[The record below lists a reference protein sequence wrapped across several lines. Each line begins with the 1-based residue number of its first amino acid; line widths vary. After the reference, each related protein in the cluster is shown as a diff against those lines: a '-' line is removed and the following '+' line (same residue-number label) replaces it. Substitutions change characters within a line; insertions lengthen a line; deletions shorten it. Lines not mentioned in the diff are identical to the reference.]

1 MDDSK
6 DYVLNIRVSKDTLNK
21 LKNKAKENSQS
32 LSDLVRKTL
41 DDSREIFGDFKDDL
55 FGKGEKAAN
64 GVEYFQ
70 KVIVAKTVD
79 CEKCASPIAKAT
91 EAYLGVTKTGEKK
104 YFCNSCFINS

>member
-1 MDDSK
+1 MDNSK

-41 DDSREIFGDFKDDL
+41 DDSWEIFGDLKEDL
-55 FGKGEKAAN
+55 FGKDEKSAN
-64 GVEYFQ
+64 GVDYYQ
-70 KVIVAKTVD
+70 KVIVAKDVN
-79 CEKCASPIAKAT
+79 CEKCGSPISKAS
-91 EAYLGVTKTGEKK
+91 EAYLGITKVGAKK